1 MSDIQLR
8 QDVLDELDFDPQV
21 DATLIGVAVK
31 DGVVTLTGYVNS
43 YAERIA
49 AGNAAQRVKGV
60 HGIAQD
66 IEVRYPNGKKDAD
79 DQIAKRALD
88 IIAWDTTIPD
98 EHIQVMV
105 QNGWVTLKGY
115 ADWAFQRNN
124 VEAAVRRLSGIL
136 GGTNLIEVRPPKV
149 SAPDVKRRIEEAL
162 KRNAQMES
170 SNIIVGVSGNKVT
183 LDGKIHAWH
192 ERTIAEQAAWAAAG
206 VSQVEDNL
214 RIA

>member
-1 MSDIQLR
+1 MNDIQLR
-8 QDVLDELDFDPQV
+8 QDILNELDFDPRV
-21 DATLIGVAVK
+21 EASHIGVAVK
-31 DGVVTLTGYVNS
+31 DGIVTLTGYVNS
-43 YAERIA
+43 YAERVA
-49 AGNAAQRVKGV
+49 AGHAAQRVKGV

-66 IEVRYPNGKKDAD
+66 IEVRYPDEKKTAD
-79 DQIAKRALD
+79 DQIARRALD

-105 QNGWVTLKGY
+105 QNGWVTLKGH

-124 VEAAVRRLSGIL
+124 AEAAVRRLGGVL
-136 GGTNLIEVRPPKV
+136 GVTNLIEVRPKV

-170 SNIIVGVSGNKVT
+170 SNIIVGVTGNNVT
-183 LDGKIHAWH
+183 LNGKIHAWH
-192 ERTIAEQAAWAAAG
+192 ERNIAEQAAWAAAG

>member
-1 MSDIQLR
+1 MSDILLR
-8 QDVLDELDFDPQV
+8 QDILNELDFDPRV
-21 DATLIGVAVK
+21 DASHIGVAVK
-31 DGVVTLTGYVNS
+31 DGVVTLTGYVNN
-43 YAERIA
+43 YAERVA
-49 AGNAAQRVKGV
+49 AGHAVQRVKGV

-66 IEVRYPNGKKDAD
+66 IEVRYPDEKKTTD

-98 EHIQVMV
+98 EHIQVVV
-105 QNGWVTLKGY
+105 QNGWVTLRGY

-124 VEAAVRRLSGIL
+124 AEAAVRRLGGVL
-136 GGTNLIEVRPPKV
+136 GVTNLIEVRPKV

-170 SNIIVGVSGNKVT
+170 NNIIVGVTGNKVT
-183 LDGKIHAWH
+183 LDGNIHAWH
-192 ERTIAEQAAWAAAG
+192 ERSIAEQAAWAAAG

-214 RIA
+214 KIA